1 MRSIQIFAAI
11 AAALLVAA
19 FPGSGSAGVPD
30 LWGRAVPKACT
41 PEAQRCLEKLEARM
55 LLMGRNLD
63 GVSIDQALLE
73 LHETDPVCALLLEGR
88 LRDL

>member
-1 MRSIQIFAAI
+1 MKSAQALAAF

-19 FPGSGSAGVPD
+19 FPGSGSAGVSD
-30 LWGRAVPKACT
+30 FWGRAVPKACT
-41 PEAQRCLEKLEARM
+41 PEAQRCLEKLEARI
-55 LLMGRNLD
+55 LLMGRNPD

-73 LHETDPVCALLLEGR
+73 LHQTDPVCALLLEGR